1 MFTTLQAAYT
11 QILRENIFINQNGKD
26 DPDHELFLPNMQAK
40 RKTGSGW
47 KKEKY
52 FHESKDWIKMYKTIS
67 DSNAPSM

>member
-1 MFTTLQAAYT
+1 
-11 QILRENIFINQNGKD
+11 
-26 DPDHELFLPNMQAK
+26 MQAK

-67 DSNAPSM
+67 DNNAPSMKQTGLCDPDIFLPDPNTNSAKNGFGSLTKKSL